1 MSPVLWGG
9 EGSWGKYW
17 NQRVSGFKVINLFD
31 SDWRRWHRVNYSAK
45 GHQAFLMGLCREGWV
60 IRTCSLLW
68 LIHTRGPDRPTV
80 MQAPL
85 WTNCHV
91 SGWPWSGNTDR
102 WDAFYMLLPS
112 SSSGLVKPGRLEK
125 NKVKG
130 DCCFMSNSATHGW
143 AGVQARLR
151 MRLTRRPWESR
162 SLFLYPESWK
172 LKQKVHQSWHLG
184 DRLLWDNAMCL
195 GRWVGAWGTKF
206 AKAKTGWARPLSEM
220 WEIQQNGLVQGSVNY
235 GSTYVFINKVLL
247 EYQHAHLFTYCLW
260 LPYCYSGRT
269 ALPW

>member
-1 MSPVLWGG
+1 MSLVLWGG

-125 NKVKG
+125 NKVKETAVL
-130 DCCFMSNSATHGW
+130 CQIQLPM
-143 AGVQARLR
+143 AGL
-151 MRLTRRPWESR
+151 ESR
-162 SLFLYPESWK
+162 PGSGWGWPEGLGNLAHSFSIQSPESWSK
-172 LKQKVHQSWHLG
+172 KSIKAG
-184 DRLLWDNAMCL
+184 T
-195 GRWVGAWGTKF
+195 WVTDSYETMQCAWEDG
-206 AKAKTGWARPLSEM
+206 
-220 WEIQQNGLVQGSVNY
+220 
-235 GSTYVFINKVLL
+235 
-247 EYQHAHLFTYCLW
+247 
-260 LPYCYSGRT
+260 
-269 ALPW
+269 